1 VTAKSFW
8 QRWKRFA
15 HRAAE
20 IQSIVLLTVL
30 YWTVVVPIGLVRRRE
45 RGGSRPQ
52 WKTRPPAAPVSL
64 DEARRQ
70 F

>member
-1 VTAKSFW
+1 VKTRSLW

-30 YWTVVVPIGLVRRRE
+30 YWAVVVPIGLFRRRE

-52 WKTRPPAAPVSL
+52 WKTRPPAGAVSV
-64 DEARRQ
+64 DDARRQ